1 MHAVPVYAEVGGGDC
16 AGEVMPTRIPTY
28 RPPRLRSAS
37 IPEQRPNAAARGYCD
52 KRHKA
57 WRLAVLTRDAWQCQD
72 CGRVCADK
80 RQAHADHR
88 SPVVHGTE
96 VCQDGRSRYD
106 VDGGQCLCHGCHNRK
121 TAGESR

>member
-1 MHAVPVYAEVGGGDC
+1 MRQLPVYAEVGGGDC

-52 KRHKA
+52 KR
-57 WRLAVLTRDAWQCQD
+57 
-72 CGRVCADK
+72 
-80 RQAHADHR
+80 QAHADHR